1 MSIKLGHT
9 DTSTFKKDVIG
20 MEEQNLFK
28 WKHYQPEL
36 ILLTVRWYLR
46 YNLSF
51 RNLVEMMEE
60 RGLSIA
66 HTTIMRW
73 VHRYGPQ
80 LEEKVRY
87 HLKRFWCKNF
97 EVDENGLSNL
107 EILIVLLYKRCVISI
122 EKENLFKWKHY
133 QPDIIL
139 LTVRWYLRY
148 NLSFRDLVE
157 MMEER
162 GLFLAHTTIMRW
174 VHQYGPEFDKRIRRH
189 LKQTNNSWRV
199 DETYIKVKRQWMYLY
214 RAVDSEGNTIDFY
227 LSKSR
232 NHKAAKR
239 FFKKALRSFHV
250 SKPRIITVDKNPVY
264 PIAIEQ
270 LKKEK
275 RIPTGTKIRRIKY
288 LNNIVEQDHRFI
300 KKRIRSM
307 LGFTSY
313 KTSASILSG
322 VEAMHMV
329 KKTN

>member
-1 MSIKLGHT
+1 M
-9 DTSTFKKDVIG
+9 
-20 MEEQNLFK
+20 
-28 WKHYQPEL
+28 
-36 ILLTVRWYLR
+36 
-46 YNLSF
+46 
-51 RNLVEMMEE
+51 
-60 RGLSIA
+60 
-66 HTTIMRW
+66 
-73 VHRYGPQ
+73 
-80 LEEKVRY
+80 
-87 HLKRFWCKNF
+87 
-97 EVDENGLSNL
+97 
-107 EILIVLLYKRCVISI
+107 

-162 GLFLAHTTIMRW
+162 GLSVAHTTIMRW

-250 SKPRIITVDKNPVY
+250 SKPRIITVDKNPAY

-307 LGFTSY
+307 LGFKSY

-329 KKTN
+329 KKEQIDLQDQSVQNQNIFINQLFGLTA